1 MYKGDGQTRKFK
13 FKKFKKKT
21 EIFAEKACPLSK
33 VAIPTQIDYYDHS
46 I

>member
-1 MYKGDGQTRKFK
+1 MGKPANSSLKNS
-13 FKKFKKKT
+13 KKKT
-21 EIFAEKACPLSK
+21 EIFAEKACALSK